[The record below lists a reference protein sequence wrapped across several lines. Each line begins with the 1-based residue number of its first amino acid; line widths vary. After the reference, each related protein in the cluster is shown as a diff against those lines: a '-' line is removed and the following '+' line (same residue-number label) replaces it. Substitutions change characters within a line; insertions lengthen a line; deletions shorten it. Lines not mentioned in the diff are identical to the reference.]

1 MALAAEK
8 SRSSRLR
15 VVAAISTMQSQGGRI
30 NFNTVC
36 HAARVSKT
44 FLYDPKH
51 ADLAEQIRSLRQ
63 LHPLAAARNAKGVS
77 KSDSAKDTQIVRYK
91 EHIESLE
98 EQVRTLREENEL
110 LYGKLINQKG

>member
-1 MALAAEK
+1 
-8 SRSSRLR
+8 
-15 VVAAISTMQSQGGRI
+15 MQSQGGRI

-63 LHPLAAARNAKGVS
+63 LHPLGSRAQCEGS
-77 KSDSAKDTQIVRYK
+77 KQERLGEGHTDCPLQGT
-91 EHIESLE
+91 H
-98 EQVRTLREENEL
+98 
-110 LYGKLINQKG
+110 